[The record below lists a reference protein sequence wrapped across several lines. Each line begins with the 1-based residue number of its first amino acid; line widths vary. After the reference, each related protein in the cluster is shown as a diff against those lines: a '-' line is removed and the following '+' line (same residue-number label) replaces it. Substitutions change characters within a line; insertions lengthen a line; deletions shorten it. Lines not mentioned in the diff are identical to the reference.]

1 MDLLTYVDLETAR
14 AARGLR
20 MVVASALPSP
30 WTEAAKGLFHVKQ
43 IPALAVRSLRVT
55 PDVKAWTG
63 ADSVPVVFF
72 DDETPL
78 TGWAEIIALAERL
91 GGRVPLVP
99 ADPETRARLFELVNE
114 LAGPGGLA
122 WSNRLLM
129 IDGGLR
135 SEGREG
141 FPVPVAQY
149 LAPKYGHTADCAAPA
164 RGRVAEVLARLD
176 GTLAAA
182 RAAGHRYLLGDTLT
196 ALDIYTA
203 TFLTPIAGVTEAECP
218 AMRVAL
224 RPAFTYVQREVG
236 DLLSPAL
243 AAHRRFIH
251 DEHLGWPIVI

>member
-14 AARGLR
+14 AARGVR

-30 WTEAAKGLFHVKQ
+30 WSEAAKGLFHVKQ

-55 PDVKAWTG
+55 PDVTAWTG
-63 ADSVPVVFF
+63 AVSVPVVLF
-72 DDETPL
+72 DDEPPL

-99 ADPETRARLFELVNE
+99 ADPAMRARMFDLINE
-114 LAGPGGLA
+114 LAGEGGLA
-122 WSNRLLM
+122 WANRLLM
-129 IDGGLR
+129 IDGGMR

-141 FPVPVAQY
+141 FPLPVAQY
-149 LAPKYGHTADCAAPA
+149 LAPKYGYTPDCAAPA
-164 RGRVAEVLARLD
+164 RARVAEVLAQLD
-176 GTLAAA
+176 RALAAA
-182 RAAGHRYLLGDTLT
+182 LAAGHRYLLGDTLT

-203 TFLTPIAGVTEAECP
+203 TFLTPITGVTEAECP

-224 RPAFTYVQREVG
+224 LPAFTHVEREVG
-236 DLLSPAL
+236 GLLSADL

-251 DEHLGWPIVI
+251 EEHLGWPIVL